1 MLTLLVTCLL
11 AGGTGAILQ
20 GMLGIGT
27 GIIIVP
33 ILTLILPQYGIEQTM
48 AIHVAI
54 ATSMTA
60 IATSSISALLTHHK
74 YQNINWSI
82 FRRVILFSMI
92 GSCLGALTASHL
104 PSHLLKALFGI
115 FLCLVSIY
123 MFLKKQPGEK
133 ENYVTNIPLPK
144 LATGG
149 ISIGIIASIIGSG
162 GGILMVP
169 FLHSLKLRMRYA
181 VGTAT
186 LIGFPVATM
195 GSLTYIITGVLHAPP
210 NSYTIGY
217 LHWPSF
223 LIIATA
229 GLLCAPVGV
238 KLSAKL
244 HTKFLQRLF
253 ALLIIFIGVRMI
265 ASI

>member
-1 MLTLLVTCLL
+1 MLTLLITCLI

-33 ILTLILPQYGIEQTM
+33 ILTLILPQYGIEQNM

-60 IATSSISALLTHHK
+60 IAISSISALLSHHK

-82 FRRVILFSMI
+82 FRRIILFSML
-92 GSCLGALTASHL
+92 GSCLGALGASHL
-104 PSHLLKALFGI
+104 PSHLLKAIFGT
-115 FLCLVSIY
+115 FLCLVAIY
-123 MFLKKQPGEK
+123 MLLKKQPSEK
-133 ENYVTNIPLPK
+133 DTDDSSIPLPK

-149 ISIGIIASIIGSG
+149 VSIGIIASIIGSG

-169 FLHSLKLRMRYA
+169 FLHSLQLKMRYA

-186 LIGFPVATM
+186 LIGFPVAAI
-195 GSLTYIITGVLHAPP
+195 GSLTYIITGLLKMPS
-210 NSYTIGY
+210 NTNTIGY

-223 LIIATA
+223 LMIAVA
-229 GLLCAPVGV
+229 GLLCAPLGV
-238 KLSAKL
+238 KLSSKL
-244 HTKFLQRLF
+244 HTKLLQRLF
-253 ALLIIFIGVRMI
+253 AFLIVFIGIRMI
-265 ASI
+265 ISI